1 MKKIKLQQRRRKM
14 KLRKR
19 SLIIGGIAL
28 LVAGVLF
35 IGLLTGCRPFP
46 GHGPHRFCKKDFSEH
61 VLKRMDKQ
69 VAKLDLS
76 DDQHEKYMEIRQR
89 VAADLTEGAKKG
101 RQLFADFQSEMNK
114 ENPNVEVITGLLKDQ
129 LRGIPDV
136 MAKHLDY
143 FEEFYNILNKDQKT
157 QVIKKF
163 RERMKRCG
171 V

>member
-1 MKKIKLQQRRRKM
+1 M

-19 SLIIGGIAL
+19 SFIIGGIAL

-35 IGLLTGCRPFP
+35 IGLLTGCRPFA

-76 DDQHEKYMEIRQR
+76 EDQHEKYIEIRQR
-89 VAADLTEGAKKG
+89 VAADLAEGMEQK
-101 RQLFADFQSEMNK
+101 RQLHFEFQREINK
-114 ENPNVEVITGLLKDQ
+114 EEPDINIIVDLVKDR
-129 LRGIPDV
+129 LRGMPDV
-136 MAKHLDY
+136 MEKQLDY
-143 FEEFYNILNKDQKT
+143 FVEFYNILDEDQKAELI
-157 QVIKKF
+157 QKIQKK
-163 RERMKRCG
+163 MKRCD

>member
-1 MKKIKLQQRRRKM
+1 M

-35 IGLLTGCRPFP
+35 VGLLTGCRPFP
-46 GHGPHRFCKKDFSEH
+46 GHGPGPHRFCKKDFSEH

-76 DDQHEKYMEIRQR
+76 EDQHEKYVEIRQR
-89 VAADLTEGAKKG
+89 IAADFAEGMERKK
-101 RQLFADFQSEMNK
+101 QIHFEFQSEINK
-114 ENPNVEVITGLLKDQ
+114 KEPDINIIVDMVKDR
-129 LRGIPDV
+129 LRDMPDV
-136 MAKHLDY
+136 VEKQLDY
-143 FEEFYNILNKDQKT
+143 FVEFYNILDEEQKAELIEKI
-157 QVIKKF
+157 QKK
-163 RERMKRCG
+163 MKRCD

>member
-1 MKKIKLQQRRRKM
+1 M

-28 LVAGVLF
+28 LAAGVLF

-46 GHGPHRFCKKDFSEH
+46 GPGPHRSCKKDFSEH

-76 DDQHEKYMEIRQR
+76 EDQHEKYMEIRQR
-89 VAADLTEGAKKG
+89 VAADLAEGMARK
-101 RQLFADFQSEMNK
+101 RQLFFEFQGEINK
-114 ENPNVEVITGLLKDQ
+114 EEPDINIIADLFKDR

-136 MAKHLDY
+136 MEKQLDY
-143 FEEFYNILNKDQKT
+143 FVEFYNILDENQKVELI
-157 QVIKKF
+157 QKIQKK
-163 RERMKRCG
+163 MKRCD

>member
-1 MKKIKLQQRRRKM
+1 M

-35 IGLLTGCRPFP
+35 VGLLTGCRPFH
-46 GHGPHRFCKKDFSEH
+46 GHGPHRFCKNDISEH

-76 DDQHEKYMEIRQR
+76 DDQYGKYMEIRQM
-89 VAADLTEGAKKG
+89 VAADLSEGMQRR
-101 RQLFADFQSEMNK
+101 RQLHFEFQNEINK
-114 ENPNVEVITGLLKDQ
+114 NEPDINIIVNLFKDQ
-129 LRGIPDV
+129 LEDMPNVIG
-136 MAKHLDY
+136 KQLDY
-143 FEEFYNILNKDQKT
+143 FVEFYNILDEDQKAELIERI
-157 QVIKKF
+157 QKK
-163 RERMKRCG
+163 MKRCD

>member
-1 MKKIKLQQRRRKM
+1 M

-35 IGLLTGCRPFP
+35 VGLLTGCRPFH
-46 GHGPHRFCKKDFSEH
+46 GHGPGPHRFCKNDISEH

-76 DDQHEKYMEIRQR
+76 DDQYGKYMEIRQM
-89 VAADLTEGAKKG
+89 VAADLNEGMQRR
-101 RQLFADFQSEMNK
+101 RQLHFEFQNEINK
-114 ENPNVEVITGLLKDQ
+114 NEPDINIIVNLFKDQ
-129 LRGIPDV
+129 LEDMPNVIG
-136 MAKHLDY
+136 KQLDY
-143 FEEFYNILNKDQKT
+143 FVEFYNILDEDQKAEL
-157 QVIKKF
+157 I
-163 RERMKRCG
+163 ERIQRKMKRYD

>member
-1 MKKIKLQQRRRKM
+1 M

-61 VLKRMDKQ
+61 VLKRMDKK
-69 VAKLDLS
+69 VSKLDLS
-76 DDQHEKYMEIRQR
+76 EDQHEKYMEIRQR
-89 VAADLTEGAKKG
+89 VAADLAEGMEQK
-101 RQLFADFQSEMNK
+101 RQLHFEFQSEINK
-114 ENPNVEVITGLLKDQ
+114 EEPDINIIVDLVKDQ
-129 LRGIPDV
+129 LRDMPDV
-136 MAKHLDY
+136 MEKQLDY
-143 FEEFYNILNKDQKT
+143 FVEFYNILDEDQKAELI
-157 QVIKKF
+157 QKFQKK
-163 RERMKRCG
+163 MKRCD